1 MSGKEYSDLIRAR
14 TRECGLGKG
23 LSFQP
28 FYIKERGKGMQE
40 GYWVV
45 RTYEAGAVGEKTK
58 YFVPGD
64 RPTGKLRRK
73 DRDAARK
80 AEQNEYSAQK
90 ALARL
95 INANFQAGDLLMGLD
110 YSEKGMEKIL
120 SWARSKGVDVDS
132 EDAAVA
138 MDAIWEAAAHELDN
152 CLRRVK
158 RRLAKEGKELKA
170 IYATSDMDGETGE
183 AVRVHH
189 HLIVS
194 RDTQDAFLDCWEKM
208 GLGGVSWTA
217 LWETQE
223 DRTPITEYIIR
234 QVRRIPDAKKY
245 RSTRNLVRPQPK
257 DRIALSEAELRV
269 PKGGNLLF
277 RQEFRP
283 GRPQYIR
290 YTLPRERRCQPQAV
304 PRKEPKKKKREKEKA
319 TSR

>member
-1 MSGKEYSDLIRAR
+1 
-14 TRECGLGKG
+14 
-23 LSFQP
+23 
-28 FYIKERGKGMQE
+28 MQE